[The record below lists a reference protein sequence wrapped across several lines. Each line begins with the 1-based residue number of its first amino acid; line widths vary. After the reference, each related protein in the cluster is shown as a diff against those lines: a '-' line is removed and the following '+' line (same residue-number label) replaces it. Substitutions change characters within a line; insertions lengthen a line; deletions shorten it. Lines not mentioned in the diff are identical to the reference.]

1 MLKGIPKILS
11 PELLKV
17 LAEMG
22 HSDRLVI
29 SDGNFPAESMGKD
42 AIVIRCDGHGVPEI
56 LDAILQVFPLDSYV
70 EHPVNL
76 MEVMPGDTVET
87 PIWDTYKEIIRKYD
101 DRGDAVVGNIERF
114 AFYDEAK
121 TAYAIIATG
130 ESALY
135 ANVML
140 QKGVVTDKVNME
152 AFIENHGHYFREM
165 TEYTENASDK
175 ETAAKEL
182 AVDFTDKVYDAY
194 VSPKKGK
201 IDSAIQTDLN
211 FFMIYYVFPAILL
224 TEHDDAK
231 LIADHLCS
239 RWGEKFK
246 NSKIQYTDYDSLYV
260 SFREKI
266 FGIF

>member
-1 MLKGIPKILS
+1 MGA
-11 PELLKV
+11 ELLTQGNQK
-17 LAEMG
+17 
-22 HSDRLVI
+22 LVFI
-29 SDGNFPAESMGKD
+29 AMARRFFPAGICGLLL
-42 AIVIRCDGHGVPEI
+42 A
-56 LDAILQVFPLDSYV
+56 
-70 EHPVNL
+70 
-76 MEVMPGDTVET
+76 
-87 PIWDTYKEIIRKYD
+87 
-101 DRGDAVVGNIERF
+101 
-114 AFYDEAK
+114 
-121 TAYAIIATG
+121 AIIAASISTAD
-130 ESALY
+130 SQLLVASSSFTADLY
-135 ANVML
+135 MP
-140 QKGVVTDKVNME
+140 
-152 AFIENHGHYFREM
+152 FIRK
-165 TEYTENASDK
+165 NASDK

-201 IDSAIQTDLN
+201 IDSAVLTDLN